1 MTDHFFSSLAV
12 FLILTLTLMA
22 GIQPVLAE
30 ESSGNISYALGS
42 GNISGS
48 EADLIPANSEETTA
62 NPAAETEIISRN
74 TDYREDLSY
83 PDDSYENSQNEAE
96 IKTWYVNAG
105 APAGGDG
112 SKERPYQQ
120 IQTALDACNT
130 SDDNTILIAYAGG
143 AQYSNFTVTVPDVK
157 ISSESDNPNEY
168 PLISNPNGTGAE
180 ILADNVTLSMLNIS
194 GCYNPTDSLET
205 MGGAISVYGCKST
218 DIYRCIISENNAIGG
233 AGVSFVDGSGAVRES
248 ELFNNTA
255 EMGGSLLSA
264 NSSVMIYKSKIH
276 NSEAAAGGGGYFS
289 DSECYIGGSEF
300 SENTGYIG
308 GGFMSSESELEISN
322 SSFSENYGIFGGGLL
337 TLAGDSLIYKS
348 SFDENYAVR
357 GGGILSQFSAT
368 ELEDSELINNS
379 AYEGGGFSGRDS
391 ADSITNCD
399 ISGNYA
405 ISGAGIDIRDGDAS
419 ITRTKILYNSILTDN
434 SEVSQAAFQIR
445 ENTGI
450 TDGAVISDCVSDLI
464 PAEYFN
470 FKTDDLNLPDDISLS
485 YGAGILVEDSD
496 NFIIS
501 YSEIAFNGPGVNQTS
516 YLLGSGVALVR
527 STGALSGSTISENYA
542 DLGAGIFCQNSST
555 EIFGNTVENNN
566 ATVAGAGICLLSGN
580 ANIGG
585 NTISQNNATIAGGGI
600 QIIGGEH
607 LIYKNTIPE
616 NNAGY
621 GGAGVCQIAGISNIA
636 FNTIRSNT
644 AGDASSEISGG
655 GGILLIGHNIL
666 GDSLIAEEITDEE
679 NLPAGIDLI
688 ESLFL
693 TAGIPEGI
701 SVPDAGISVDEDKL
715 TADLL
720 VYEGYFT
727 GEMSDSVKE
736 EILSGAVST
745 DDSIENTLIFNN
757 VIVENSAGI
766 SGGGVRV
773 LASDARIY
781 ANSIIN
787 NTATAGGG
795 VGIMLSS
802 TGMFLNDIYGNKA
815 AIGGGMSSVAS
826 VSEVLLTDFM
836 NNTGLL
842 FGGGISSIAGETVLE
857 FCYVS
862 DNIAG
867 LGGGGLNSASDR
879 LVVYNSEFTGNSALG
894 SGNYSGGGA
903 INIIEIKNI
912 TDVLPETWD
921 KLVFPAEISEIK
933 QSENSIQFIQSQ
945 ADADERLFA
954 EEATVLNPE
963 FIILL
968 INSDITENRAVKS
981 GGGVNVIDSE
991 QTLILE
997 CNISKNTAIKS
1008 GGGVSLIS
1016 TSNTLLTSS
1025 FITDNIAPAGSGIY
1039 IQDTENL
1046 MNYDNILINRE
1057 NIRAEST
1064 YPAPFDWNVQ
1074 FNVTDIKTFTV
1085 TTSPYGGGNVW
1096 GSPDKKGIS
1105 QTCTDADLDGIC
1117 DSDKCI
1123 IYDTDKTLV
1132 GTDERPLYYNPEYG
1146 TIIALSSPEGADVL
1160 VNGNSYGRIS
1170 PSGYYMLAEESTVE
1184 MFLENYF
1191 NSPTYNAEINPT
1203 SPVYV
1208 RHVFTDIPEFRS
1220 TGSGSSPLDFV
1231 ANGTKTSADVKSWEW
1246 HIASPD
1252 GVISSYDGDSV
1263 RTVFAETGIYNV
1275 TLDAIW
1281 NNGNTT
1287 TSLTK
1292 TILVTAPPPNPKAS
1306 EKASVKING
1315 TVTETLPDG
1324 SQRLIINETL
1334 AGNVT
1339 TTPGSI
1345 IIERPDGTRINI
1357 NTTGSPTV
1365 SGGNVTGQIS
1375 SVTMQQPDLNAAFNG
1390 SPGNASVGVSMTMNS
1405 YNEDASLTTEI
1416 SEGCADDAKNAF
1428 SVACPGLNEVAYTV
1442 YFTKSGFDT
1451 DSSVTGA
1458 VLDFSV
1464 NTTWVNSMGGPDK
1477 ITIVRWK
1484 DDGTSEQIKPQYLG
1498 ISGMQ
1503 SLFRAVT
1510 DGFSV
1515 YGVAGFTPAEAPSD
1529 SSSDDNP
1536 VCVKDLHNLKA
1547 GSLSVTELTGTAF
1560 TEISITPAKD
1570 ISDLRITTQE
1580 MNYPGAGM
1588 GVPKDAEILEYIK
1601 TTLYYTAA
1609 SSLERVSYTAK
1620 IPVEWLD
1627 NNNSSLPA
1635 VWYYNESAG
1644 LWNKA
1649 EILSTKAEDGY
1660 IFAVSEPEMPGFGWF
1675 AVGGIPVELILG
1687 NETLPLG
1694 PGPEIPSEE
1703 PAESVTPASPTAT
1716 AEPAGDMKGG
1726 TPVPT
1731 TTPLSVLMVVSGIF
1745 AAAGVLQYRKKH

>member
-1 MTDHFFSSLAV
+1 MFDA
-12 FLILTLTLMA
+12 I
-22 GIQPVLAE
+22 GE
-30 ESSGNISYALGS
+30 
-42 GNISGS
+42 
-48 EADLIPANSEETTA
+48 
-62 NPAAETEIISRN
+62 
-74 TDYREDLSY
+74 
-83 PDDSYENSQNEAE
+83 
-96 IKTWYVNAG
+96 KTWYIDAG
-105 APAGGDG
+105 AAAGGDG
-112 SKERPYQQ
+112 SKEKPYRRV
-120 IQTALDACNT
+120 QTALDACNA
-130 SDDNTILIAYAGG
+130 SEENTILIAYAGG
-143 AQYSNFTVTVPDVK
+143 AQYSNFTVTVPDVN
-157 ISSESDNPNEY
+157 ISSESDNPDEY
-168 PLISNPNGTGAE
+168 PLISNPDGTGAV
-180 ILADNVTLSMLNIS
+180 ILADNVCLSMLNIS
-194 GCYNPTDSLET
+194 GCSNLNGSDET
-205 MGGAISVYGCKST
+205 GGAVLVSGCRYT
-218 DIYRCIISENNAIGG
+218 DIYRCIISGNFALGG
-233 AGVSFVDGSGAVRES
+233 AGISFLDGSGAVRES
-248 ELFNNTA
+248 ELSGNIA
-255 EMGGSLLSA
+255 EMGGSVLSV
-264 NSSVMIYKSKIH
+264 NSSVMIYKSKVH
-276 NSEAAAGGGGYFS
+276 DSMGTAGGGGFISESEFYIG
-289 DSECYIGGSEF
+289 DSEFTDNLGL
-300 SENTGYIG
+300 IG
-308 GGFMSSESELEISN
+308 GGFMSGESELEVSN
-322 SSFSENYGIFGGGLL
+322 SSFSENDGVFGGGLL
-337 TLAGDSLIYKS
+337 TLAGDSLISKS

-379 AYEGGGFSGRDS
+379 AYEGAGFSGRDS

-405 ISGAGIDIRDGDAS
+405 ISGAGIDIRDGEAS
-419 ITRTKILYNSILTDN
+419 VTKTRILHNSILTDN
-434 SEVSQAAFQIR
+434 SEISQAVLQVR
-445 ENTGI
+445 QNTG
-450 TDGAVISDCVSDLI
+450 TADKAVISDCTLDLI
-464 PAEYFN
+464 PADYSDLI
-470 FKTDDLNLPDDISLS
+470 TDDLEFPDDISLN
-485 YGAGILVEDSD
+485 YGVGILVTDSD
-496 NFIIS
+496 NVNIADSDII
-501 YSEIAFNGPGVNQTS
+501 FNRPGVNQTS
-516 YLLGSGVALVR
+516 YLLGSGVALIESEGSV
-527 STGALSGSTISENYA
+527 SGNTISKNYA
-542 DLGAGIFCQNSST
+542 DLGAGIFCQNSDT
-555 EIFGNTVENNN
+555 EISGNMIAENN
-566 ATVAGAGICLLSGN
+566 ATVAGAGICLLSGEAEIVSN
-580 ANIGG
+580 M
-585 NTISQNNATIAGGGI
+585 ISQNNATAAGGGI
-600 QIIGGEH
+600 QMIGGDH
-607 LIYKNTIPE
+607 LVDKNSLSE

-621 GGAGVCQIAGISNIA
+621 GGAGICQIAGISGITR
-636 FNTIRSNT
+636 NTIRSNN

-655 GGILLIGHNIL
+655 GGILLIGSKIL
-666 GDSLIAEEITDEE
+666 GDSLITEEVTDEE

-715 TADLL
+715 KADLS
-720 VYEGYFT
+720 VYEDYFT

-736 EILSGAVST
+736 QILSGAVST
-745 DDSIENTLIFNN
+745 DLDESAESDITVITGN
-757 VIVENSAGI
+757 VIGENSAGI

-773 LASDARIY
+773 LVSDAGIY
-781 ANSIIN
+781 GNSIVN
-787 NTATAGGG
+787 NTAKAGGG

-802 TGMFLNDIYGNKA
+802 TKIFLNDIYGNKA
-815 AIGGGMSSVAS
+815 AVGGGISSVAS

-879 LVVYNSEFTGNSALG
+879 LLVYNSKFTANSALG

-903 INIIEIKNI
+903 INIIEITNI
-912 TDVLPETWD
+912 TDVLTETGD
-921 KLVFPAEISEIK
+921 KLVFLAEISEIK

-945 ADADERLFA
+945 ADADDRLFA
-954 EEATVLNPE
+954 EEVTFLNPA
-963 FIILL
+963 FISLI

-991 QTLILE
+991 QTVILE

-1016 TSNTLLTSS
+1016 TNNTLLTSS
-1025 FITDNIAPAGSGIY
+1025 IITDNGAPAGSGIY

-1057 NIRAEST
+1057 NIRAKST

-1074 FNVTDIKTFTV
+1074 FNLTDIKTFTV
-1085 TTSPYGGGNVW
+1085 TMSPYGGGNVW
-1096 GSPDKKGIS
+1096 GSPEGKGIS

-1146 TIIALSSPEGADVL
+1146 TLIALSSPEGADVL
-1160 VNGNSYGRIS
+1160 VNGNSYGRKS
-1170 PSGYYMLAEESTVE
+1170 PAGYYMLAEESTVE

-1191 NSPTYNAEINPT
+1191 NSPTYAAEINPT
-1203 SPVYV
+1203 SPAYV

-1231 ANGTKTSADVKSWEW
+1231 ANGTKTSADVKSWKW

-1263 RTVFAETGIYNV
+1263 RTVFAEPGSYNV

-1287 TSLTK
+1287 TSLPK
-1292 TILVTAPPPNPKAS
+1292 TILVTTPPPNPKAA
-1306 EKASVKING
+1306 ENASVKING

-1339 TTPGSI
+1339 TTSGGI
-1345 IIERPDGTRINI
+1345 IVTRPDGTVINI
-1357 NTTGSPTV
+1357 NTSAAPTT
-1365 SGGNVTGQIS
+1365 SGGNITGSVS

-1390 SPGNASVGVSMTMNS
+1390 SLGNASVGVSMTMNS
-1405 YNEDASLTTEI
+1405 YNEGAGLTTEI
-1416 SEGCADDAKNAF
+1416 SEGCADDARNAF
-1428 SVACPGLNEVAYTV
+1428 SVACPGLKEVAYTV

-1498 ISGMQ
+1498 ISGME

-1510 DGFSV
+1510 AGFSV
-1515 YGVAGFTPAEAPSD
+1515 YGVAGFTPDEAPSD
-1529 SSSDDNP
+1529 SSSDGNP

-1547 GSLSVTELTGTAF
+1547 GSPSVTVLTSTAF
-1560 TEISITPAKD
+1560 TEITITPAKD
-1570 ISDLRITTQE
+1570 ISDLRITAEE
-1580 MNYPGAGM
+1580 MNYPDSGM
-1588 GVPKDAEILEYIK
+1588 GVPEDAEILEYIK
-1601 TTLYYTAA
+1601 TTLYYTTA
-1609 SSLERVSYTAK
+1609 SSLEKVSYTAK
-1620 IPVEWLD
+1620 IPKEWLD

-1644 LWNKA
+1644 SWNKT
-1649 EILSTKAEDGY
+1649 EILGTKEEEGY
-1660 IFAVSEPEMPGFGWF
+1660 TFAVFEADLPGFGWF
-1675 AVGGIPVELILG
+1675 AVGGIPAELILG
-1687 NETLPLG
+1687 DETLPFG
-1694 PGPEIPSEE
+1694 PGPVIPSEE

-1716 AEPAGDMKGG
+1716 ADAGPEAAK
-1726 TPVPT
+1726 PT
-1731 TTPLSVLMVVSGIF
+1731 ATPLPAVTILSGI
-1745 AAAGVLQYRKKH
+1745 AIAAGMLMYRKKY